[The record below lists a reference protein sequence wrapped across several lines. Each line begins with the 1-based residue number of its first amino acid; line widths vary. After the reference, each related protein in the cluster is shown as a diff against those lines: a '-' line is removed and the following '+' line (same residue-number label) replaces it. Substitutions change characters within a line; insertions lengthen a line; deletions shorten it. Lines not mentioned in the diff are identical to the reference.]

1 MGGAI
6 FDNIGITLTNCR
18 FIGNEANTKGG
29 AYYVYMGKEHD
40 VANCIFAN
48 NIAKHGGAIYNRG
61 KMTMTNCN
69 IVNNSAY
76 EDYGGLLNEVKYSK
90 FYNSIFWGND
100 VAGTP
105 DQIEGEC
112 DLVNCAVEGGYA
124 GTNIIDLSPLNNGS
138 DGKAYPMFNDPD
150 ENDYEL
156 STASPLINAG
166 DNSASNM
173 PDYDINYGWRIGQGT
188 VDIGAYEY
196 QGGLDLTEIDN
207 ENYHTI
213 YPNPIQNTL
222 NIEGDDNMVIN
233 IYNSL
238 GQKVYSV
245 ECENNVNIDASNWK
259 AGLYIININGH
270 YYKIIK

>member
-1 MGGAI
+1 
-6 FDNIGITLTNCR
+6 
-18 FIGNEANTKGG
+18 
-29 AYYVYMGKEHD
+29 
-40 VANCIFAN
+40 
-48 NIAKHGGAIYNRG
+48 
-61 KMTMTNCN
+61 
-69 IVNNSAY
+69 
-76 EDYGGLLNEVKYSK
+76 
-90 FYNSIFWGND
+90 
-100 VAGTP
+100 
-105 DQIEGEC
+105 
-112 DLVNCAVEGGYA
+112 
-124 GTNIIDLSPLNNGS
+124 
-138 DGKAYPMFNDPD
+138 MFNNPD

-166 DNSASNM
+166 DNSASNL

-233 IYNSL
+233 VYNSL
-238 GQKVYSV
+238 GQNVYSV
-245 ECENNVNIDASNWK
+245 ECENNVNIDVSNWK

>member
-29 AYYVYMGKEHD
+29 AYYVYMGKEPD

-196 QGGLDLTEIDN
+196 QGGLDLMEIDN

-213 YPNPIQNTL
+213 YPNPMQNTL

-238 GQKVYSV
+238 GQNVYSI
-245 ECENNVNIDASNWK
+245 ECETNVNIDVSNWK